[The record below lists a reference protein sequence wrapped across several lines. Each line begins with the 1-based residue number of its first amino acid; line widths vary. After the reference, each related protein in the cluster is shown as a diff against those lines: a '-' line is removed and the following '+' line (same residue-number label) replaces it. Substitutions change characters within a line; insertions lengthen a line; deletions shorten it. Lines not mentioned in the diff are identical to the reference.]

1 MKKLILIFLAVLLI
15 GGAAAGFYFFADS
28 FVPNNNDDDVA
39 QPVTQ
44 MDFRGQ
50 ELPDLEQLA
59 QMTQLEYLDL
69 RETGLTTEQ
78 YLALA
83 EQLPNCEIIWSV
95 PFQGQHYDN
104 HNTTHLHITQLTE
117 ADIAQLAFFPNLT
130 QIDASGC
137 HDYALLQQLQ
147 EQYPQCNLSY
157 QISLGGKLLEHTVT
171 TLKVQDPDLSELKS
185 ALPYL
190 AKLQSV
196 ELTGTLPTNEE
207 LHQMQLAFP
216 QIQFVW
222 SFNLC
227 GREVK
232 TTDFMVDLS
241 NIPLQDTQ
249 EIEAALPYFYNLERV
264 EMCECGISNEE
275 MDALGK
281 RNPDVRFIWTVSIGW
296 KIRLRTDAT
305 ALIPLKYE
313 TVVGNYETANLKYCV
328 DMVCLD
334 LGHHE
339 VTDLSFVTYMPK
351 LKYLVLA
358 DSPIE
363 DISPLAGHPSLE
375 YLELFVTNVRDY
387 SPLISCPNLK
397 DLNICYAAPRDASAL
412 VQMTGLENLYI
423 KTGGVPYYIDELLQA
438 LPNTNIVYD
447 SSKDSHATGDGW
459 RKLPRYYEMRDM
471 LGMHYMD

>member
-1 MKKLILIFLAVLLI
+1 MKKFILIFLAVLLI
-15 GGAAAGFYFFADS
+15 GGAATGFYFLTDFFA
-28 FVPNNNDDDVA
+28 PNNNDIS

-44 MDFRGQ
+44 MDLRGQ
-50 ELPDLEQLA
+50 TLPDLEQLA

-69 RETGLTTEQ
+69 RETGLTEAQ
-78 YLALA
+78 YRMLA
-83 EQLPNCEIIWSV
+83 EKLPSCEILWSV
-95 PFQGQHYDN
+95 PFQGQPYAN
-104 HNTTHLHITQLTE
+104 HNTTHLRITQLTE
-117 ADIAQLAFFPNLT
+117 ADIAQLAYFPNLT
-130 QIDASGC
+130 EIDASGC
-137 HDYALLQQLQ
+137 YDYAVLQQLQ
-147 EQYPQCNLSY
+147 TQCPQYSLRY
-157 QISLGGKLLEHTVT
+157 QVQAGGKLWEPTTTSLEI
-171 TLKVQDPDLSELKS
+171 QNPDLSELKS
-185 ALPYL
+185 VLPYL
-190 AKLQSV
+190 QELQTV
-196 ELTGTLPTNEE
+196 TLTGTLPSNEE
-207 LHQMQLAFP
+207 LHQLQLAFP
-216 QIQFVW
+216 DICFVW
-222 SFNLC
+222 NFTLC
-227 GREVK
+227 GVEVS
-232 TTDFMVDLS
+232 TIDFIVDLS
-241 NIPLQDTQ
+241 GVPLENTL
-249 EIEAALPYFYNLERV
+249 EVEAALPYFYNLERV

-358 DSPIE
+358 DSAIE

-423 KTGGVPYYIDELLQA
+423 KTGGIPYYIDELLQA